1 MKKIVAA
8 ATLVAFGIAPVIGY
22 ACEYNDASASATPP
36 AQLALAPAPQASKAP
51 APTVVKAPEAKVVK
65 QTIEKA
71 KGPAQDAKVA
81 QATRN

>member
-1 MKKIVAA
+1 MKKTLAA

-51 APTVVKAPEAKVVK
+51 APVVVKAPEAKVVK
-65 QTIEKA
+65 QAIEKV
-71 KGPAQDAKVA
+71 KGPAPDATVA
-81 QATRN
+81 EAKRN